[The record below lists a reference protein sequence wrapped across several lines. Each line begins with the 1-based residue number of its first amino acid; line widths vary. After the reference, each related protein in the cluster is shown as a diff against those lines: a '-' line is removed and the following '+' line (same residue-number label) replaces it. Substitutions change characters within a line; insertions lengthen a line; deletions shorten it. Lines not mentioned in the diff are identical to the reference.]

1 MQRASV
7 LQGISLKKRGS
18 GREKERERESTW
30 GRPSLYKNPI
40 TLFQKVLIHPK
51 FYIMKDR
58 VMQGQQS

>member
-1 MQRASV
+1 ME
-7 LQGISLKKRGS
+7 SLCVPRDQP
-18 GREKERERESTW
+18 EKEREEEGERERELTR